1 MIGPDLIFSY
11 WIFAWTLVY
20 IMFPNEISSPLL
32 ALDTALV
39 INIVELLYIIRFHYN
54 IWTVAKFTG
63 MIIIIKVVPIFVIYY
78 YYNKKINLRN
88 DLQNMAILFL
98 FYNIYLL
105 AHNTNYYEICKKGGE
120 AILNGENISP
130 MFRLFDKIYTIN
142 KS

>member
-1 MIGPDLIFSY
+1 
-11 WIFAWTLVY
+11 
-20 IMFPNEISSPLL
+20 
-32 ALDTALV
+32 
-39 INIVELLYIIRFHYN
+39 
-54 IWTVAKFTG
+54 

-105 AHNTNYYEICKKGGE
+105 AHNTNYYEICKKGSE
-120 AILNGENISP
+120 AILNGKNISP
-130 MFRLFDKIYTIN
+130 MFWLFDKIYTIN